1 MSTLTGWNVHTILV
15 PLDHS
20 EGSQSAL
27 TAALNVAHCNG
38 LETVHLVHAVDPDM
52 FGAVSADLDHYMIE
66 PLIQAGRELLS
77 RAGERVHGA
86 GLKAVPQLLENAPV
100 DAILDAVAA
109 THADLVVMAT
119 RGRSGLRRILGSV
132 GLGVITYAPCSVLAV
147 PEIPHDWQIRR
158 ILLPLD
164 RFDEALVT
172 PVVEI
177 ARKRGAQLIMLA
189 DKDEALADA
198 QAALDRTGVNTQVL
212 RTSATI
218 AETARHHE
226 ADLVVVLPAAS
237 THHNV
242 KLDHRVQ
249 ILLHELRCPLL
260 IVRART

>member
-1 MSTLTGWNVHTILV
+1 MSTPTGWNVRRILV
-15 PLDHS
+15 PLDRS
-20 EGSQSAL
+20 EGSQRAL

-66 PLIQAGRELLS
+66 PLIQAGRELLL
-77 RAGERVHGA
+77 RAEERVHNA
-86 GLKAVPQLLENAPV
+86 GLKALSQLVEDAPV
-100 DAILDAVAA
+100 DAILDAVN
-109 THADLVVMAT
+109 TLHADLVVMAT

-147 PEIPHDWQIRR
+147 PEIPDDWQIRR

-164 RFDEALVT
+164 RFDAPLLD
-172 PVVEI
+172 PVVDI
-177 ARKRGAQLIMLA
+177 ARKRGAQLIVLA
-189 DKDEALADA
+189 GSDTTFADA
-198 QAALDRTGVNTQVL
+198 QTALDSRGVKVQVL
-212 RTSATI
+212 RTTAST
-218 AETARHHE
+218 AEAARHHE

-249 ILLHELRCPLL
+249 ILLHELHCPLL
-260 IVRART
+260 IVRPHA